1 MKTEVRKH
9 LLVMAVFRWSALL
22 AVACTVIALLLD
34 LYHWAADGSPW
45 LTSEP
50 WRFARTVLCAVP
62 AFLAMSLRNNRD
74 VHSVFIAMLLA
85 ILADLFLV
93 LLHNLII
100 GIAIFAVMQV
110 VLIHRHL
117 RGGAVHA
124 YFRPPLIRAVA
135 IGAVVILVGNGLLW
149 SPLSAKGLALPVLV
163 YSTLLLTSTVTA
175 FGAGHTKVLAATA
188 SRQAF
193 WGMVLFVL
201 CDITVG
207 IGAAFGHMPEGELVR
222 SLTGL
227 FYTPSLLLL
236 VRSGLHPPAT
246 E

>member
-1 MKTEVRKH
+1 MKTEIREH
-9 LLVMAVFRWSALL
+9 PLVMAAFRWSALL

-34 LYHWAADGSPW
+34 LQHWAVDGNPW
-45 LTSEP
+45 PTSEP

-62 AFLAMSLRNNRD
+62 AFLAMYLRNNRD
-74 VHSVFIAMLLA
+74 VRSVFIAMLLA

-100 GIAIFAVMQV
+100 GISIFAVMQV

-149 SPLSAKGLALPVLV
+149 SPLSAKGLSLPVLV
-163 YSTLLLTSTVTA
+163 YSTLLLTSAVTA
-175 FGAGHTKVLAATA
+175 FGAGHTEGAGCHSLASGVLGHG
-188 SRQAF
+188 AF
-193 WGMVLFVL
+193 RALRYHRGHRRSFRPYARRRVGAQPHRSVLH
-201 CDITVG
+201 TVT
-207 IGAAFGHMPEGELVR
+207 AAFGAFW
-222 SLTGL
+222 LT
-227 FYTPSLLLL
+227 S
-236 VRSGLHPPAT
+236 SSS
-246 E
+246 